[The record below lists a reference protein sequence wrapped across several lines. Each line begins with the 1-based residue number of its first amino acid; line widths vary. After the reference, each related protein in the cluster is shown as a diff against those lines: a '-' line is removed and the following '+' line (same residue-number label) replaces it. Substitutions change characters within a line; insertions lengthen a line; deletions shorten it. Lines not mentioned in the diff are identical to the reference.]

1 MKHSLLSNRCQIRY
15 RYDLYGNRHLGE
27 GRLLHFSVPLE
38 QEQSVLQ
45 TEHSTT
51 PTKVVALLRR
61 STKTVIRWDSDKQQ
75 YTAQRP
81 FLPVTQRITVSRT
94 FGSNRQKVADK
105 PNVFNSESRVASD
118 PNALLGQVVERSEPS
133 VHTGNMGATVIQS
146 SRSRA

>member
-1 MKHSLLSNRCQIRY
+1 MKHFLLLNRCQIRY
-15 RYDLYGNRHLGE
+15 RYDLFGNRHLGE
-27 GRLLHFSVPLE
+27 DRLSYFSVPIE

-51 PTKVVALLRR
+51 PTKVVPLLRR

-94 FGSNRQKVADK
+94 FGSNPQKVANK
-105 PNVFNSESRVASD
+105 ANVSNSEGRVASD
-118 PNALLGQVVERSEPS
+118 PNALLGQVVERSEHS
-133 VHTGNMGATVIQS
+133 AHTGKLGATVIQS
-146 SRSRA
+146 SKPRA